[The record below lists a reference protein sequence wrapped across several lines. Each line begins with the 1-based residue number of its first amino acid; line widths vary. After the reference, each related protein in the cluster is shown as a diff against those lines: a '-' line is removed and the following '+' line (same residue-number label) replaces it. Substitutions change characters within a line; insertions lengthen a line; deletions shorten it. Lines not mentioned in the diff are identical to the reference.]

1 MSLCELFNG
10 RCRGPGPGAPG
21 PVACGTGFGVW
32 AGGPGPG
39 SGARAS
45 GSGPGPRARGS
56 GPGDG
61 GPGPGPG
68 AQARARGPGPG
79 PGAWGPGPGACPLH
93 VQFPK
98 LFLLTPRAR
107 EKFCQHSTRN
117 QVCERTGTV
126 DTRRT
131 YCLPVNECQKYVRSC
146 DGLRHN
152 SPKVQILL
160 SEYVWKKRS
169 GFCSSPAGPGREAET
184 RPRPRKPKKTFR
196 KPKPG
201 RGNQKTKQNQKTKKQ
216 KMVSGA
222 FPVRSGALRCVSKI
236 FPAGFRGGCFFNP
249 YGVLGKARFG
259 I

>member
-1 MSLCELFNG
+1 MHSSVLWCCVVRFGRFVCSVPSSVLRCWVVLSLCELFNG

-68 AQARARGPGPG
+68 

-93 VQFPK
+93 VQFPPK
-98 LFLLTPRAR
+98 NLLTPRAR

-117 QVCERTGTV
+117 QVYERTGAV
-126 DTRRT
+126 DIRRT
-131 YCLPVNECQKYVRSC
+131 YCLPGNECQK
-146 DGLRHN
+146 
-152 SPKVQILL
+152 
-160 SEYVWKKRS
+160 
-169 GFCSSPAGPGREAET
+169 
-184 RPRPRKPKKTFR
+184 
-196 KPKPG
+196 
-201 RGNQKTKQNQKTKKQ
+201 
-216 KMVSGA
+216 M
-222 FPVRSGALRCVSKI
+222 
-236 FPAGFRGGCFFNP
+236 
-249 YGVLGKARFG
+249 YGVVMD
-259 I
+259 